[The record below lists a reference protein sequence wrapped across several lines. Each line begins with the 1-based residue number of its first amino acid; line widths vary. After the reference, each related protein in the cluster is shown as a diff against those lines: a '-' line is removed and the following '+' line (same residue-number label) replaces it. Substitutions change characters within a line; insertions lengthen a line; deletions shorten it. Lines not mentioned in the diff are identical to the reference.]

1 MEIPMKKIMAKI
13 TWLILG
19 LAIASFLP
27 VATHGQAETGADD
40 FKSNNTVPAVP
51 GPAAKTEFKGHFT
64 LPFQVQCHGN
74 KLAPGEYTLMVKTVG
89 EDKMVTFQREGSD
102 VVLKSHPLPPTSVSD
117 QGKSAVLLR
126 HGPGPGGHTLEGVY
140 LENLKLVLFLD
151 DSGHTKFMDKMF
163 AGLKRVPIS

>member
-1 MEIPMKKIMAKI
+1 MKRKMMRI
-13 TWLILG
+13 TWVMLA
-19 LAIASFLP
+19 LAIACFLP
-27 VATHGQAETGADD
+27 VTTHGQAETGADD
-40 FKSNNTVPAVP
+40 FKTNNAVPALANSAP
-51 GPAAKTEFKGHFT
+51 KAEFQGHFS
-64 LPFQVQCHGN
+64 LKFQVQCHGN

-102 VVLKSHPLPPTSVSD
+102 IVLKSRPIAPTSVSD
-117 QGKSAVLLR
+117 QGHSAVLVR

-151 DSGHTKFMDKMF
+151 ESGHTRFMDKMF